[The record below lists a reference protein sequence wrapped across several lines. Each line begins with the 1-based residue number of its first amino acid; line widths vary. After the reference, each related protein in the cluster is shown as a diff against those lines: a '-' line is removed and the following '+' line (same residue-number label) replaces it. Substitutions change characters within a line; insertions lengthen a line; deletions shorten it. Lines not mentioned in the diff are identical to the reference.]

1 MKDTRKIAVAA
12 FITASAALFTQP
24 ASAFFGMMDDF
35 FGGDDDDYY
44 DRYGP
49 YGYGGPYGGYGGPY
63 GWGGPYRRR
72 PLRLGRWP
80 LRIRLG
86 WRRSLRVRR
95 PLRRRLL
102 WRPGSGAIRPGCAPH
117 PRINRSFP
125 GGGAYRRPVLV
136 SIDLSADLA
145 AISSPALRES
155 GIFQGKGTSPAPAA
169 GSVDTARRDR

>member
-12 FITASAALFTQP
+12 FITASAALFAQP

-35 FGGDDDDYY
+35 FGGDDDHYY
-44 DRYGP
+44 DRYGR
-49 YGYGGPYGGYGGPY
+49 YGYGGPYGGYGWPVRLGRPI
-63 GWGGPYRRR
+63 WRR

-86 WRRSLRVRR
+86 WWRSLRVRR

-102 WRPGSGAIRPGCAPH
+102 WRPGSGAIRAGCAPH
-117 PRINRSFP
+117 PRVNRSFP

-136 SIDLSADLA
+136 STDLSADLA
-145 AISSPALRES
+145 AISSPALARVRYL
-155 GIFQGKGTSPAPAA
+155 QGKGTKP
-169 GSVDTARRDR
+169 GTCRR